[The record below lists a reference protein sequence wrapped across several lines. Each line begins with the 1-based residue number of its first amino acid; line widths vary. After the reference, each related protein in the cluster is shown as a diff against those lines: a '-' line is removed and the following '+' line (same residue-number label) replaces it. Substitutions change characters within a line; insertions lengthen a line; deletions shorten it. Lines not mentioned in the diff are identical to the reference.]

1 MKNMAF
7 PQFAYSTGLI
17 SATLRDTLTTLAEQC
32 VAAINAGN
40 YVDAYNKYCYYN
52 LLNPILAISGVDPYD
67 YRKSAASGSAASDI
81 L

>member
-1 MKNMAF
+1 MAF

-17 SATLRDTLTTLAEQC
+17 SATLRDTLASLAEQC
-32 VAAINAGN
+32 VTAINAGN

-52 LLNPILAISGVDPYD
+52 LLNPILTISGVDPYD
-67 YRKSAASGSAASDI
+67 IRKPSASGGAASDI